1 MPKISVIV
9 PVYNVEKYL
18 KKCINSILKQSFIDF
33 ELILVDDG
41 SPDKSGEICDNY
53 AAKDNRIKVIHKQN
67 GGVSAARNDGI
78 RAASGEY
85 IMFVDSDD
93 YIDSQMLESLLE
105 KNICNADMV
114 ISSIKMVCKE
124 KSYDFV
130 MQEREYSPKELI
142 EDYCLENFPKICFCG
157 PCCKLYKKS
166 VLDANAI
173 KFNEKMSLGEDTY
186 FNLQYISVIKNIIT
200 TDEIHYF
207 YMRDNEDSL
216 FTKFRSNY
224 YSDIRSV
231 YVKTCDLID
240 ELECSDAAKENIIKN
255 YANGLL
261 SNVIKSVITAGK
273 KESMDYMQKI
283 VQDDCFNKNLQY
295 YKKTD
300 FRYIAA
306 NEIQKKHYNLV
317 YFFIVLKYKF
327 LK

>member
-1 MPKISVIV
+1 MPKISVII

-18 KKCINSILKQSFIDF
+18 NRCIDSVLSQTFRDL

-41 SPDKSGEICDNY
+41 SPDRCGEICDNY

-67 GGVSAARNDGI
+67 AGVSAARNTGI
-78 RAASGEY
+78 AVACGEY

-93 YIDSQMLESLLE
+93 YIDSQMLEELLQ
-105 KNICNADMV
+105 KADADVDMV
-114 ISSIKMVCKE
+114 VSSIRMVCKD
-124 KSYDFV
+124 KVYDFK
-130 MQEREYSPKELI
+130 MQNRQYSPKDI
-142 EDYCLENFPKICFCG
+142 MEDYCLEKFPKICLCG

-173 KFNEKMSLGEDTY
+173 RFNEKMSLGEDTD

-200 TDEIHYF
+200 TDKIYYF

-240 ELECSDAAKENIIKN
+240 ELECSDVAKENIIKN

-273 KESMDYMQKI
+273 KESIGYMQTI
-283 VQDDCFNKNLQY
+283 AQDDCFYKNLQY
-295 YKKTD
+295 YKKTN

-306 NEIQKKHYNLV
+306 KEMQKKHYNLV
-317 YFFIVLKYKF
+317 YYFVVLKYKF